1 MKKINWLL
9 FSLWLVV
16 FSCAADSAD
25 PGWQQYKRAF
35 VLPDG
40 RVVDTGNHNVS
51 HSEGQGY
58 GMLMAV
64 FNDDKQTFAS
74 VWHWTRQ
81 TLYRDDVGLFSWR
94 YEPQE
99 KVAVAD
105 PNTASDGDTL
115 IAWALLLAG
124 QKWDDKDYLMSSSQ
138 IQTSLLNYAIVS
150 FGNYT
155 VMLPGVEGF

>member
-1 MKKINWLL
+1 MKKIFWVMI
-9 FSLWLVV
+9 SLWLTA
-16 FSCAADSAD
+16 FSCAADVGNL
-25 PGWQQYKRAF
+25 GWQQYKQAF

-40 RVVDTGNHNVS
+40 RVVDTGNHDVS

-64 FNDDKQTFAS
+64 FNDDKQTFANI
-74 VWHWTRQ
+74 WRWTRQ

-99 KVAVAD
+99 KVAIAD

-115 IAWALLLAG
+115 IAWALLLG
-124 QKWDDKDYLMSSSQ
+124 GKKM
-138 IQTSLLNYAIVS
+138 
-150 FGNYT
+150 
-155 VMLPGVEGF
+155 ER